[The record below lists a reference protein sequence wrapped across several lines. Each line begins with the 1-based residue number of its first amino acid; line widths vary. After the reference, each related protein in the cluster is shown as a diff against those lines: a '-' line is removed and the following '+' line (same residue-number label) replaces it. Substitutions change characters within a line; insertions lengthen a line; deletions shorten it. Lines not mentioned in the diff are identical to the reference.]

1 MIRRISG
8 RALPLPGDAFS
19 ELASEPLIFGSSDA
33 LVAIILRKSSYIL
46 LTKVKD
52 LHRVYVR

>member
-8 RALPLPGDAFS
+8 RALSSLPGV
-19 ELASEPLIFGSSDA
+19 ASEPLIFGSGDA
-33 LVAIILRKSSYIL
+33 LVAIILRKLTYIL
-46 LTKVKD
+46 SPKVKD